1 MTDGSCQLVLM
12 GHSDVV
18 CCCIGLPNVDL
29 VASGSK
35 DNSIRV
41 WRLTPSQTGHKAG
54 ECERELLGHTGPV
67 TALLAL
73 PHGPGGD
80 RSERLLSCSYD
91 LTLRLWHRSTTGIWA
106 QQRVYEGHAGRVNGL
121 TCLDPDRVVSAS
133 EDKTL
138 RLWRLSTG
146 ACESVMEGHVG
157 EVKTVTSLGVG
168 NTRVVSGS
176 FDCTVRC
183 WRVADGG
190 CEWTL
195 KGHEVRRHSGELGPS
210 SRPGHHGFWLRGRE
224 PACTNRHARAV
235 RPRWILTPP
244 RLPLLQGHVQSVLAL
259 RAGRVAS
266 ASKDGTVCVWNLQ
279 TGQKE
284 REFKGH
290 QGWVNA
296 IAALD
301 VK

>member
-1 MTDGSCQLVLM
+1 MPFRSADLTRAAAAAAARSLRVVSGSEDKTVRVWRMTDGSCQLVLM

-18 CCCIGLPNVDL
+18 LSCCGLPNVDL

-35 DNSIRV
+35 DNSIRI
-41 WRLTPSQTGHKAG
+41 WRLTPSNTGKSAG
-54 ECERELLGHTGPV
+54 ECERELVGHTGPV
-67 TALLAL
+67 LGLLAL
-73 PHGPGGD
+73 PYAPGGD
-80 RSERLLSCSYD
+80 KSERLMSCSYD
-91 LTLRLWHRSTTGIWA
+91 STLRLWARATTGLWGL
-106 QQRVYEGHAGRVNGL
+106 QKVYEGHTGRVNGL

-146 ACESVMEGHVG
+146 ACESVMDGHTG

-195 KGHEVRRHSGELGPS
+195 KGHNVRA
-210 SRPGHHGFWLRGRE
+210 RGDE
-224 PACTNRHARAV
+224 
-235 RPRWILTPP
+235 
-244 RLPLLQGHVQSVLAL
+244 
-259 RAGRVAS
+259 
-266 ASKDGTVCVWNLQ
+266 
-279 TGQKE
+279 
-284 REFKGH
+284 
-290 QGWVNA
+290 
-296 IAALD
+296 
-301 VK
+301 